1 MNRRALLV
9 LGSLFMFA
17 FIVILGC
24 GGDDG
29 PTNPGGGGGGG
40 GGPTFNFTFP
50 ATGASHS
57 LMFMD
62 VGTWTYHCTPHGT
75 QSSGMHGDI
84 TVDAGSANDS
94 VLIEVGPGNALVF
107 SPSSATVKVH
117 GIVRWVNSSSMT
129 NHTVTRP

>member
-9 LGSLFMFA
+9 LGSLFTFA
-17 FIVILGC
+17 LVVIIGC

-40 GGPTFNFTFP
+40 GPTFNFTFP
-50 ATGASHS
+50 ATGVSHS

-62 VGTWTYHCTPHGT
+62 VGTWAYHCTPHGG
-75 QSSGMHGDI
+75 SGMTGSI
-84 TVDAGSANDS
+84 TVDAGSAIDS
-94 VLIEVGPGNALVF
+94 VLVEVGPGNTFTF
-107 SPSSATVKVH
+107 SPSSATIKPH
-117 GIVRWVNSSSMT
+117 GIVRWVNSSTMT